1 VAGFAKSSRTRRRE
15 STPVTRVPD
24 TVEPPAHTPGGRAR
38 LYCLTQQPQL
48 SASRS
53 AHASRRPH
61 AHPSDPVV
69 PPGSRSVRFLTRTR
83 APVLRSR
90 PTYQSSTDSASLSPR
105 PDPLASPCSCRT
117 PTRPGPADQ
126 RRRPPPCSE
135 PFVPHPSDQIQF
147 SRGQKKPGAVSTG
160 GFADGPLD
168 FAKMNPPST

>member
-1 VAGFAKSSRTRRRE
+1 MAGFAKSCRTRRRE

-24 TVEPPAHTPGGRAR
+24 TVEPPAHTPGSRA
-38 LYCLTQQPQL
+38 
-48 SASRS
+48 
-53 AHASRRPH
+53 H
-61 AHPSDPVV
+61 AHPSDPAV
-69 PPGSRSVRFLTRTR
+69 PPGSRSVHFLTRTS

-105 PDPLASPCSCRT
+105 LDPLASPCSCRT
-117 PTRPGPADQ
+117 PTRPGPADK

-135 PFVPHPSDQIQF
+135 PFVPHPTVQIQF